1 MYVGLD
7 VHRDTSFCIILDEDG
22 NTVAQR
28 NLDND
33 IVEFATFFARFD
45 EPMEAAMEATTDAY
59 FVQAVLTELGISA
72 RLAHPRKLRLI
83 AESSS
88 VTDRNAAFLL
98 ADMLRMGRLPEA
110 YLPPAEIRQLRE
122 LTRGRQSLVRA
133 RTRLKS
139 QISALLRRHGCKCP
153 VTDKFS
159 KAGRQWLED
168 VELPRMTAMLLDIYL
183 AVMDVLGAYISE
195 CDREL
200 AEASRRDERIQRLQ
214 QIPGI
219 AEVFG
224 PMIIA
229 EIGDISR
236 FLSKRQF
243 VAYCGLA
250 PTVHQSGDKT
260 HRGSLRRDCNHW
272 LRYAF
277 IEAAHSC
284 VHTPG
289 PYRDYYQ
296 AKADKRDKKVAIVA
310 TARRLCR
317 LVFAMLWSGED
328 YRADHGQAA

>member
-7 VHRDTSFCIILDEDG
+7 VHRDTSFCTILDEDG

-33 IVEFATFFARFD
+33 VVEFARFFARFD

-59 FVQAVLTELGISA
+59 FVQAVLAELGISV

-110 YLPPAEIRQLRE
+110 YLPPAEMRQLRE

-139 QISALLRRHGCKCP
+139 QISALLRRHGCRCP
-153 VTDKFS
+153 LKDKFS
-159 KAGRQWLED
+159 QAGRQWLAA
-168 VELPRMTAMLLDIYL
+168 VELPRMAALLLDMYL
-183 AVMDVLGAYISE
+183 AVTDVLGAYISE
-195 CDREL
+195 CDGEL
-200 AEASRRDERIQRLQ
+200 GEACDRDERIQRLQ
-214 QIPGI
+214 RIPGI
-219 AEVFG
+219 AQVFG

-236 FLSKRQF
+236 FLSQRQF

-260 HRGSLRRDCNHW
+260 HRGALRRDCNHW
-272 LRYAF
+272 LRFAF
-277 IEAAHSC
+277 IEAAQSC
-284 VHTPG
+284 ARTPG

-296 AKADKRDKKVAIVA
+296 AKVGQRDKKVATVA

-328 YRADHGQAA
+328 YRAGHGQAA